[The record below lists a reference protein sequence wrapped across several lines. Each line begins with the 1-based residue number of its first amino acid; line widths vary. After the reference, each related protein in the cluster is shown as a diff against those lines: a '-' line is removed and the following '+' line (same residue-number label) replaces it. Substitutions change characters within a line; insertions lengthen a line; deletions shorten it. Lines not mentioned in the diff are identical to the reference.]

1 MKNKFLLTAAIVTAM
16 SMVAP
21 TMASAAEIPAPAVEL
36 SDVATTEAQQT
47 TSTENTEEVVPD
59 TTVEDTEEAA
69 PETPAEDTEEVT
81 PEAPEAQPS
90 EDTEEAAPE
99 TPAED
104 TEEAAPEAP
113 EAQPAEEET
122 LAGATAT
129 EVPET
134 EETQQTTKE
143 GSWQFGLGWW
153 FQYSDGTYPANEF
166 VEIDGA
172 TYHFD
177 ANGYMTTGWMRTT
190 WEDTNYTEAWYHFDN
205 SGVMSTG
212 WQFINGVWY
221 HFDENGE
228 MATGTVE
235 INGQK
240 QVFTPSGKWVSGW
253 THDRWTYYTEDG
265 SDETSAWFYANADGT
280 PYVAEKTSEYGYTY
294 SVDTW
299 LSYGGK
305 WYYLYSDSTMA
316 AGRTV
321 DDETNNVTYRLG
333 NDGAMIT
340 GWYQY
345 GPDMGDWC
353 YANPDGTVT
362 KGWLQYAGSW
372 YYLDSW
378 GDMETDRW
386 EGTTAEPNKEI
397 YYLGRDG
404 KMVTGWYDC
413 SYKNATEQGTGWMYF
428 NADGSKYTGWI
439 ANGGKWYYIDNSRML
454 QNTSSKCVNSE
465 NYKKADGST
474 DYNKYNDALE
484 KADRYIFDG
493 TGAMVTGWYERSYTN
508 GNRVTS
514 TTWYFADADGK
525 GHDGWLLYNGSWY
538 YIEKG
543 IMLTNT
549 YTPDGYWVGL
559 NGVWA

>member
-21 TMASAAEIPAPAVEL
+21 TMASAAEIPAPAIEL

-59 TTVEDTEEAA
+59 TTAEDTEEAA

-81 PEAPEAQPS
+81 PEASEAQPS
-90 EDTEEAAPE
+90 EDTEEAASE

-190 WEDTNYTEAWYHFDN
+190 WEGGNYTKAWYHFDN

-221 HFDENGE
+221 HFDEDGE

-240 QVFTPSGKWVSGW
+240 QLFTPSGKWVSGW
-253 THDRWTYYTEDG
+253 THDRWTYYTDDG

-280 PYVAEKTSEYGYTY
+280 PYVAEKTSEGGYTH

-305 WYYLYSDSTMA
+305 W
-316 AGRTV
+316 
-321 DDETNNVTYRLG
+321 
-333 NDGAMIT
+333 
-340 GWYQY
+340 
-345 GPDMGDWC
+345 
-353 YANPDGTVT
+353 
-362 KGWLQYAGSW
+362 
-372 YYLDSW
+372 
-378 GDMETDRW
+378 
-386 EGTTAEPNKEI
+386 
-397 YYLGRDG
+397 
-404 KMVTGWYDC
+404 
-413 SYKNATEQGTGWMYF
+413 
-428 NADGSKYTGWI
+428 
-439 ANGGKWYYIDNSRML
+439 
-454 QNTSSKCVNSE
+454 
-465 NYKKADGST
+465 
-474 DYNKYNDALE
+474 
-484 KADRYIFDG
+484 
-493 TGAMVTGWYERSYTN
+493 
-508 GNRVTS
+508 
-514 TTWYFADADGK
+514 
-525 GHDGWLLYNGSWY
+525 
-538 YIEKG
+538 
-543 IMLTNT
+543 
-549 YTPDGYWVGL
+549 
-559 NGVWA
+559 

>member
-21 TMASAAEIPAPAVEL
+21 TMASAAEIPAPAIEL

-47 TSTENTEEVVPD
+47 TSTEDTEEVVPD

-69 PETPAEDTEEVT
+69 PET
-81 PEAPEAQPS
+81 PEAQPS

-190 WEDTNYTEAWYHFDN
+190 YEGTNSTEAWYHFDN

-221 HFDENGE
+221 HFDEDGE

-240 QVFTPSGKWVSGW
+240 QLFTPSGKWVSGW

-280 PYVAEKTSEYGYTY
+280 PYVAEKTSDYGYTY
-294 SVDTW
+294 TVGTW
-299 LSYGGK
+299 LNYGGK

-316 AGRTV
+316 AGTRV

-378 GDMETDRW
+378 GDMVTNGW
-386 EGTTAEPNKEI
+386 EGTTAEPNKDI

-413 SYKNATEQGTGWMYF
+413 SYKSATEQATGWMYF

-439 ANGGKWYYIDNSRML
+439 ANGGKWYYIKNSQML
-454 QNTSSKCVNSE
+454 QNQSDKCVNIE

-474 DYNKYNDALE
+474 DYTKYNDAVE

-493 TGAMVTGWYERSYTN
+493 TGAMVTGWYERSYTS

>member
-21 TMASAAEIPAPAVEL
+21 TMASAAEIPAPAIEL

-47 TSTENTEEVVPD
+47 TSTENTEKVVPD

-69 PETPAEDTEEVT
+69 T
-81 PEAPEAQPS
+81 
-90 EDTEEAAPE
+90 E

-104 TEEAAPEAP
+104 TEEAATET
-113 EAQPAEEET
+113 PAEDTEEAATETPAEDTEEAATET
-122 LAGATAT
+122 LAKNAEEAT
-129 EVPET
+129 PET
-134 EETQQTTKE
+134 PAENTEEATPETPETQQTTKE

-153 FQYSDGTYPANEF
+153 YQYSDGTYPANEF

-190 WEDTNYTEAWYHFDN
+190 WEGTNSTKAWYHFDN

-235 INGQK
+235 INSQK
-240 QVFTPSGKWVSGW
+240 QLFTPSGKWVSGW
-253 THDRWTYYTEDG
+253 THDRWTYYTNEG
-265 SDETSAWFYANADGT
+265 SYETSAWFYANADGT

-294 SVDTW
+294 TVGTW
-299 LSYGGK
+299 LNYGGK
-305 WYYLYSDSTMA
+305 WYYLNDDSTMR
-316 AGRTV
+316 AGTTV
-321 DDETNNVTYRLG
+321 YDETNNVRYRLG

-372 YYLDSW
+372 YYIDST
-378 GDMETDRW
+378 GNMETDEW
-386 EGTTAEPNKEI
+386 EGTAAEPNKNI

-413 SYKNATEQGTGWMYF
+413 SYKSATGQGTEWMYF

-454 QNTSSKCVNSE
+454 QNTSSKCVDRE
-465 NYKKADGST
+465 NYKKADGSY
-474 DYNKYNDALE
+474 DNSKYYYAVE

-493 TGAMVTGWYERSYTN
+493 TGAMVTGWYERSFTN

-559 NGVWA
+559 NGIWA

>member
-21 TMASAAEIPAPAVEL
+21 TMASAAEIPAPAVAL
-36 SDVATTEAQQT
+36 SDAATTEAQQT
-47 TSTENTEEVVPD
+47 TSTEDTEVAAPE

-69 PETPAEDTEEVT
+69 TEAPAEDTEEAAPEAPAEDTEEVT
-81 PEAPEAQPS
+81 
-90 EDTEEAAPE
+90 
-99 TPAED
+99 
-104 TEEAAPEAP
+104 PEAP

-129 EVPET
+129 EIPETEVYDQT

-143 GSWQFGLGWW
+143 GSWQYGLGWW

-177 ANGYMTTGWMRTT
+177 ANGYITTGWMRTT
-190 WEDTNYTEAWYHFDN
+190 WEGENYTKAWYHFDN

-221 HFDENGE
+221 HFDEDGE

-253 THDRWTYYTEDG
+253 THDRWTYYTSDG

-294 SVDTW
+294 PVATW
-299 LSYGGK
+299 LNYGGK
-305 WYYLYSDSTMA
+305 WYYLNSNSTMA
-316 AGRTV
+316 AGTTV

-372 YYLDSW
+372 YYLSSD
-378 GDMETDRW
+378 GDMVTDGW
-386 EGTTAEPNKEI
+386 EGTTAEPNKDV

-413 SYKNATEQGTGWMYF
+413 SYKNAVSQGTRWMYF

-439 ANGGKWYYIDNSRML
+439 ANGGKWYYINNSEML
-454 QNTSSKCVNSE
+454 QNTSNKCVNIE
-465 NYKKADGST
+465 NYKKADGSY
-474 DYNKYNDALE
+474 DYNKYYNAVE

-514 TTWYFADADGK
+514 TTWYFADPDGK

-543 IMLTNT
+543 IMLTNE

-559 NGVWA
+559 NGIWA

>member
-21 TMASAAEIPAPAVEL
+21 TMASAAEIPAPAVAS
-36 SDVATTEAQQT
+36 SDAAITEAQQT
-47 TSTENTEEVVPD
+47 TSTEDTEEAAPE

-69 PETPAEDTEEVT
+69 PEAPAEDTEEAATEAPAEDTEEVT
-81 PEAPEAQPS
+81 PEAPEAQP
-90 EDTEEAAPE
+90 
-99 TPAED
+99 
-104 TEEAAPEAP
+104 
-113 EAQPAEEET
+113 AEEET
-122 LAGATAT
+122 LAGTTAT

-134 EETQQTTKE
+134 EVYDQSEETQQTTKE

-177 ANGYMTTGWMRTT
+177 ANGYITTGWMRTT

-221 HFDENGE
+221 HFDEDGE
-228 MATGTVE
+228 MATGTVK
-235 INGQK
+235 IDGQK

-253 THDRWTYYTEDG
+253 THDRWTEYTNYG
-265 SDETSAWFYANADGT
+265 SYETSAWFYANADGT
-280 PYVAEKTSEYGYTY
+280 PYVAEKTDEYGYTE

-299 LSYGGK
+299 LNYGGK
-305 WYYLYSDSTMA
+305 WYYINSNSTMA
-316 AGRTV
+316 AGTTV
-321 DDETNNVTYRLG
+321 KDETNNVTYRLG

-378 GDMETDRW
+378 GDMETNDW
-386 EGTTAEPNKEI
+386 EGTTAEPNKRM

-413 SYKNATEQGTGWMYF
+413 SYKSATGQGTGWMYF

-439 ANGGKWYYIDNSRML
+439 ANGGKWYYIDDSEML
-454 QNTSSKCVNSE
+454 QNTSSKCVNIE

-474 DYNKYNDALE
+474 DYTKYNDAVE

-543 IMLTNT
+543 IMLTNE

-559 NGVWA
+559 NGIWA